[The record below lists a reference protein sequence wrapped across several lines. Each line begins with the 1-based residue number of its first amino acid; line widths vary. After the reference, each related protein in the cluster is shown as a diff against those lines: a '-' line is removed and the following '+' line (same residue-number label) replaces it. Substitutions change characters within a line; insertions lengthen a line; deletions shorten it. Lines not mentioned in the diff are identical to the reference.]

1 VHKSRVL
8 LAVVILAACNQRTAE
23 EKLLKDIE
31 PAISW
36 VATLHFAAQQWSA
49 GDVPG
54 TYVRLTVDEAEKAF
68 DKATTSIDQSQASK
82 NLRDDVLRQIQISRA
97 AAKRLQQSIEKEDRD
112 SVAKCA
118 EQFASA
124 SAVLQRLHQQESQ

>member
-1 VHKSRVL
+1 MHKSRVF
-8 LAVVILAACNQRTAE
+8 LAVLILAACSHEKAE
-23 EKLLKDIE
+23 EKLLKDVQ

-54 TYVRLTVDEAEKAF
+54 AYIRLTVMEAEKAF
-68 DKATTSIDQSQASK
+68 DEAATSIDQSQASK

-97 AAKRLQQSIEKEDRD
+97 AADRLQQSVEKEDRD